1 MMKTFMR
8 HLIGFVCCAG
18 LLMGCSH
25 LFYPKARALND
36 IRQGMS
42 PKEVIRTLG
51 NPDYKRI
58 NYDLE
63 EWEYNKMLNPLDN
76 EPTVTIIRFENG
88 RLVYMDSFKKS
99 ERPASLPEKPHRPHK
114 RRP

>member
-1 MMKTFMR
+1 MKTFMR

-25 LFYPKARALND
+25 LFYPKASALND

-42 PKEVIRTLG
+42 PKEVIRT
-51 NPDYKRI
+51 
-58 NYDLE
+58 

>member
-1 MMKTFMR
+1 MKTFMR

-25 LFYPKARALND
+25 LFYPKASALND

-63 EWEYNKMLNPLDN
+63 EWEYNKMLPDGNFEKKTAYEVSVGPLS
-76 EPTVTIIRFENG
+76 V
-88 RLVYMDSFKKS
+88 S
-99 ERPASLPEKPHRPHK
+99 EE
-114 RRP
+114 

>member
-18 LLMGCSH
+18 
-25 LFYPKARALND
+25 
-36 IRQGMS
+36 
-42 PKEVIRTLG
+42 
-51 NPDYKRI
+51 
-58 NYDLE
+58 
-63 EWEYNKMLNPLDN
+63 
-76 EPTVTIIRFENG
+76 FENG

-99 ERPASLPEKPHRPHK
+99 ERPASLPEKPHRPHQ